1 MYDELFPAEREASL
15 AQSVQRP
22 YQAPEAPGA
31 FQGFG
36 SALADTLPYAANT
49 TASAWSAI
57 LDAYGKAAAY
67 RDAPTVAMI
76 HGQPAPD
83 MDQLKRETIDQM
95 GNSEAARG
103 FREQAKDFTPDPAS
117 VGMAG
122 QITHGVL
129 STLVKAGAYTVAG
142 GPAAPVL
149 FGADLG
155 INRAQELSDQ
165 GVDGGTAAVAGVVTG
180 VTGAVGMR
188 LPAAMGATRTQSA
201 VIGAAVN
208 PALTVAE
215 MGSIQTLLQ
224 HADYEKIADQYKPFD
239 PVNLAVATIT
249 GGVFGAAFHRGKPGA
264 PRLTPDEHAAALTM
278 HEVRARDG
286 DTLVPPGDAPAAN
299 AAREAQILARQQL
312 EAGEPVSVAHQV
324 AAEQSQLDAAY
335 QRVLDG
341 PAGDAFDPL
350 VHITPDD
357 IEGVVVARGGW
368 HGRGDVE
375 VKGAGWGLVKF
386 IWRHGE
392 RSSKVPENQIARSDI
407 LAFPQVIRD
416 FEPSRPASADG
427 MQGREWRVQL
437 PDETGTPRTVVFAD
451 NLINGQ
457 RGRHLVT
464 VHVQEA
470 GKSGSDLP
478 LSVQRKT
485 DVGPES
491 SGLMLESRAGD
502 TAPGV
507 LHSAGQET
515 SVNPNIAQGGIV
527 EKVRDVVSRLLGQE
541 DAPPEAKAP
550 RQAATPEQ
558 ARAQDIATRNPDAV
572 IRTEDGDVRLADLMA
587 AADEVEARAKTE
599 TAAFD
604 AAVNCALRFPQ

>member
-49 TASAWSAI
+49 TASTWSAI

-83 MDQLKRETIDQM
+83 MDHLKRETIDQM
-95 GNSEAARG
+95 GNSEVARG
-103 FREQAKDFTPDPAS
+103 FRERAKDFTPDPAS
-117 VGMAG
+117 VGLAG

-129 STLVKAGAYTVAG
+129 STLVKAGAYSVTT
-142 GPAAPVL
+142 GPAAPVM
-149 FGADLG
+149 FGGDLG

-180 VTGAVGMR
+180 ITSAVGMR

-278 HEVRARDG
+278 HEVRVRDG

-312 EAGEPVSVAHQV
+312 EAGEPVSVAHRI

-335 QRVLDG
+335 QRVLDS
-341 PAGDAFDPL
+341 PAGEAFDPL

-375 VKGAGWGLVKF
+375 VKGAGWGLVKL
-386 IWRHGE
+386 IWKHGE
-392 RSSKVPENQIARSDI
+392 ESPKAPELQVTREDVLN
-407 LAFPQVIRD
+407 FPEIIRRFD
-416 FEPSRPASADG
+416 PAEEATADG
-427 MQGREWRVQL
+427 NRGRAWRVVR
-437 PDETGTPRTVVFAD
+437 PDAEGVPRVVTYAD
-451 NLINGQ
+451 SLINGQ
-457 RGRHLVT
+457 KGRHLVS
-464 VHVQEA
+464 VHVLDDA
-470 GKSGSDLP
+470 HAKTAV
-478 LSVQRKT
+478 LSKEKT
-485 DVGPES
+485 GVDPES
-491 SGLMLESRAGD
+491 SGLILQSRAGD

-541 DAPPEAKAP
+541 EPPPDAKAP

-587 AADEVEARAKTE
+587 AADEVEARVKTE

>member
-117 VGMAG
+117 VGLAG

-278 HEVRARDG
+278 HEVRVRDG

-335 QRVLDG
+335 QRVLDS
-341 PAGDAFDPL
+341 PAGEAFDPL

-375 VKGAGWGLVKF
+375 VKGAGWGLVKL
-386 IWRHGE
+386 IWKHGE
-392 RSSKVPENQIARSDI
+392 ESPKAPELQVTREDVLN
-407 LAFPQVIRD
+407 FPEIIRRFD
-416 FEPSRPASADG
+416 PAEEATADG
-427 MQGREWRVQL
+427 NRGRAWRVVR
-437 PDETGTPRTVVFAD
+437 PDAEGVPRVVTYAD
-451 NLINGQ
+451 SLINGQ
-457 RGRHLVT
+457 KGRHLVS
-464 VHVQEA
+464 VHVLDDA
-470 GKSGSDLP
+470 HAKTAV
-478 LSVQRKT
+478 LSKEKT
-485 DVGPES
+485 GVDPES
-491 SGLMLESRAGD
+491 SGLILQSRAGD

>member
-22 YQAPEAPGA
+22 YQAPEAPGT
-31 FQGFG
+31 FTGMG
-36 SALADTLPYAANT
+36 SALADFLPHAGLT
-49 TASAWSAI
+49 SASAFSAV

-67 RDAPTVAMI
+67 RDAPTVAMF

-83 MDQLKRETIDQM
+83 MDHLKRETIDQM
-95 GNSEAARG
+95 GNSEVARG
-103 FREQAKDFTPDPAS
+103 FRERAKDFTPDPAS
-117 VGMAG
+117 VGLAG
-122 QITHGVL
+122 QIIHGVL
-129 STLVKAGAYTVAG
+129 STLVKAGAYSVAT
-142 GPAAPVL
+142 GPAAPVM
-149 FGADLG
+149 FGGDLG

-180 VTGAVGMR
+180 VTSAVGMR

-215 MGSIQTLLQ
+215 MGGIQTLLQ

-249 GGVFGAAFHRGKPGA
+249 GGGFGAAFHRGKPGA

-278 HEVRARDG
+278 HEVRVRDG
-286 DTLVPPGDAPAAN
+286 DTLVPPGDVPAAN

-312 EAGEPVSVAHQV
+312 EAGEPVSVAHRI

-335 QRVLDG
+335 QRVLDS
-341 PAGDAFDPL
+341 PAGEAFDPL

-375 VKGAGWGLVKF
+375 VKGAGWGLVKL
-386 IWRHGE
+386 IWKHGE
-392 RSSKVPENQIARSDI
+392 ESPKAPELQVTREDVLN
-407 LAFPQVIRD
+407 FPEIIRRFD
-416 FEPSRPASADG
+416 PAEEATADG
-427 MQGREWRVQL
+427 NRGRAWRVVR
-437 PDETGTPRTVVFAD
+437 PDAEGAPRVVTYAD
-451 NLINGQ
+451 SLINGQ
-457 RGRHLVT
+457 KGRHLVS
-464 VHVQEA
+464 VHVLDDA
-470 GKSGSDLP
+470 HAKTAV
-478 LSVQRKT
+478 LSKEKT
-485 DVGPES
+485 GVDPES
-491 SGLMLESRAGD
+491 SGLILQSRAGD

-541 DAPPEAKAP
+541 EPPPDAKAP
-550 RQAATPEQ
+550 RQAPTPEQ

>member
-117 VGMAG
+117 VGLAG

-129 STLVKAGAYTVAG
+129 STLVKAGAYPVAG

-278 HEVRARDG
+278 HEVRVRDG

-335 QRVLDG
+335 QRVLDS
-341 PAGDAFDPL
+341 PAGEAFDPL

-375 VKGAGWGLVKF
+375 VKGAGWGLVKL
-386 IWRHGE
+386 IWKHGE
-392 RSSKVPENQIARSDI
+392 ESPKAPELQVTREDVLN
-407 LAFPQVIRD
+407 FPEIIRRFD
-416 FEPSRPASADG
+416 PAEEATADG
-427 MQGREWRVQL
+427 NRGRAWRVVR
-437 PDETGTPRTVVFAD
+437 PDAEGVPRVVTYAD
-451 NLINGQ
+451 SLINGQ
-457 RGRHLVT
+457 KGRHLVS
-464 VHVQEA
+464 VHVLDDA
-470 GKSGSDLP
+470 HAKTAV
-478 LSVQRKT
+478 LSKEKT
-485 DVGPES
+485 GVDPES
-491 SGLMLESRAGD
+491 SGLILQSRAGD

>member
-1 MYDELFPAEREASL
+1 MWDELFPAERATSL
-15 AQSVQRP
+15 EQSVQRP
-22 YQAPEAPGA
+22 YKAPEAPG
-31 FQGFG
+31 FWTGTG

-76 HGQPAPD
+76 HGQPVPD
-83 MDQLKRETIDQM
+83 MDKLKHETIDQM
-95 GNSEAARG
+95 GNSEVARG
-103 FREQAKDFTPDPAS
+103 FRERAKDFTPDPAA
-117 VGMAG
+117 VGLAG

-129 STLVKAGAYTVAG
+129 SSLVKAGAYSVTA

-149 FGADLG
+149 FGGDLG

-165 GVDGGTAAVAGVVTG
+165 GVDDGTAAVAGTVTA
-180 VTGAVGMR
+180 VASAVGMR
-188 LPAAMGATRTQSA
+188 LPAAMGATRLQSA
-201 VIGAAVN
+201 AIGAAVN
-208 PALTVAE
+208 PALNVAE
-215 MGSIQTLLQ
+215 IGGIRALLQ

-249 GGVFGAAFHRGKPGA
+249 GGAFGAAFHRGRA
-264 PRLTPDEHAAALTM
+264 PNTPHLTPEEHAAGLTM
-278 HEVRARDG
+278 HEVRVRDG
-286 DTLVPPGDAPAAN
+286 DTLVSPGDAPAAS
-299 AAREAQILARQQL
+299 AAHEAQILARQQM

-375 VKGAGWGLVKF
+375 VKGAGWGLVKL
-386 IWRHGE
+386 IWKHGE
-392 RSSKVPENQIARSDI
+392 ESPKAPELQVTREDVLN
-407 LAFPQVIRD
+407 FPEIIRRFD
-416 FEPSRPASADG
+416 PAEEATADG
-427 MQGREWRVQL
+427 NRGRAWRVVR
-437 PDETGTPRTVVFAD
+437 PDADGTPRIVTYAD
-451 NLINGQ
+451 SLINGQ
-457 RGRHLVT
+457 KGRHLVS
-464 VHVQEA
+464 VHVLDDA
-470 GKSGSDLP
+470 HAKTAV
-478 LSVQRKT
+478 LSKEKT
-485 DVGPES
+485 GVDPES
-491 SGLMLESRAGD
+491 SGLILQSRAGD

-515 SVNPNIAQGGIV
+515 SVNSNIAQGGIV

-541 DAPPEAKAP
+541 GTPPEAKAP

-558 ARAQDIATRNPDAV
+558 ARAQDIAARNPDAV
-572 IRTEDGDVRLADLMA
+572 VRTEDGDVRLADLMA
-587 AADEVEARAKTE
+587 ATDEVEARAKIE

>member
-1 MYDELFPAEREASL
+1 MYDELFPTEREASL

-22 YQAPEAPGA
+22 YQAPEAPGT
-31 FQGFG
+31 FTGMG
-36 SALADTLPYAANT
+36 SALADFLPHAGLT
-49 TASAWSAI
+49 SASGFSAI

-83 MDQLKRETIDQM
+83 MDHLKQETINQM
-95 GNSEAARG
+95 GNSEVARG
-103 FREQAKDFTPDPAS
+103 FRERAKDFTPDPAS
-117 VGMAG
+117 VGLAG

-129 STLVKAGAYTVAG
+129 STLVKAGAYSVTT
-142 GPAAPVL
+142 GPAAPVML
-149 FGADLG
+149 GGDLG

-180 VTGAVGMR
+180 VTSAVGMR

-215 MGSIQTLLQ
+215 MGGIQTLLQ

-239 PVNLAVATIT
+239 PVNLAVAAIT

-278 HEVRARDG
+278 HEVRVRDG

-312 EAGEPVSVAHQV
+312 EAGEPVSVAHRI

-335 QRVLDG
+335 QRVLDS
-341 PAGDAFDPL
+341 PAGEAFDPL

-375 VKGAGWGLVKF
+375 VKGAGWGLVKL
-386 IWRHGE
+386 IWKHGE
-392 RSSKVPENQIARSDI
+392 ESPKAPELQVTREDVLN
-407 LAFPQVIRD
+407 FPEIIRRFD
-416 FEPSRPASADG
+416 PAEEATADG
-427 MQGREWRVQL
+427 NRGRAWRVVR
-437 PDETGTPRTVVFAD
+437 PDAEGVPRVVTYAD
-451 NLINGQ
+451 SLINGQ
-457 RGRHLVT
+457 KGRHLVS
-464 VHVQEA
+464 VHVLDDA
-470 GKSGSDLP
+470 HAKTAV
-478 LSVQRKT
+478 LSKEKT
-485 DVGPES
+485 GVDPES
-491 SGLMLESRAGD
+491 SGLILQSRAGD

-541 DAPPEAKAP
+541 EAPPEAKAP

>member
-1 MYDELFPAEREASL
+1 MYDELFPAEREVSL

-67 RDAPTVAMI
+67 RDAPTVALI
-76 HGQPAPD
+76 HGQPTPD

-95 GNSEAARG
+95 GNSEVARG
-103 FREQAKDFTPDPAS
+103 FRERAKDFTPDPAS
-117 VGMAG
+117 VGWAG
-122 QITHGVL
+122 QIAHGAL
-129 STLVKAGAYTVAG
+129 STLVKAGAYSVTT
-142 GPAAPVL
+142 GPAAPVM
-149 FGADLG
+149 FGGDLG

-165 GVDGGTAAVAGVVTG
+165 GVDSDTAAVAGVVTG
-180 VTGAVGMR
+180 VASAVGMR

-215 MGSIQTLLQ
+215 MGGIQTLLQ

-239 PVNLAVATIT
+239 PVNLAVAAIT
-249 GGVFGAAFHRGKPGA
+249 GGVFGAAFHRGKPATA
-264 PRLTPDEHAAALTM
+264 PRLTPDEHAAALVM
-278 HEVRARDG
+278 HEVRVRDG
-286 DTLVPPGDAPAAN
+286 DTLVPPGDAPAAS
-299 AAREAQILARQQL
+299 AAHEAQILARQQL
-312 EAGEPVSVAHQV
+312 EAGEPVSVAHRV
-324 AAEQSQLDAAY
+324 AAEQAQLDAAY
-335 QRVLDG
+335 QRVLDS
-341 PAGDAFDPL
+341 PAGQAFDPL

-375 VKGAGWGLVKF
+375 VKGAGWGLVKL
-386 IWRHGE
+386 IWKHGE
-392 RSSKVPENQIARSDI
+392 ESPKAPELQVTREDVLN
-407 LAFPQVIRD
+407 FPEIIRRFD
-416 FEPSRPASADG
+416 PAEEATADG
-427 MQGREWRVQL
+427 NRGRAWRVVR
-437 PDETGTPRTVVFAD
+437 PDADGVPRVVTYAD
-451 NLINGQ
+451 SLINGQ
-457 RGRHLVT
+457 AGRHLVS
-464 VHVQEA
+464 VHVLDDA
-470 GKSGSDLP
+470 HAKTAV
-478 LSVQRKT
+478 LSKEKT
-485 DVGPES
+485 GVNPES
-491 SGLMLESRAGD
+491 SGLILQSRAGD

-515 SVNPNIAQGGIV
+515 SVNSNIAQGGIV

-541 DAPPEAKAP
+541 EAPPEAKAP

-558 ARAQDIATRNPDAV
+558 ARAQDIVARNPDAV

-587 AADEVEARAKTE
+587 AADELEAKAKTE